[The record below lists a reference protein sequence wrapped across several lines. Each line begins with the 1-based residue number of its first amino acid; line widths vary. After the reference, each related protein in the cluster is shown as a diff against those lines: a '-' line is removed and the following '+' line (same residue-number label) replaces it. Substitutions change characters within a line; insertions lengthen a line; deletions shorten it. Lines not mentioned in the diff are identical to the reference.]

1 MNRSLLKQL
10 EKAVMAHGDT
20 DPTPEFIQ
28 IWVRDCRLE
37 SDDPG
42 RLGSV
47 IIPGPGRRQGATLH
61 RHDDEDDA
69 AFRERAHH
77 KRQELFR

>member
-10 EKAVMAHGDT
+10 EKTVIHADT
-20 DPTPEFIQ
+20 GPVPEFIE
-28 IWVRDCRLE
+28 IWVRDCRIG

-47 IIPGPGRRQGATLH
+47 LIPGRGRRQGAMLH
-61 RHDDEDDA
+61 RADGEDDA
-69 AFRERAHH
+69 AFRGRAEQ
-77 KRQELFR
+77 KRKELFA